1 MSVGTMQ
8 LEGQPGH
15 IVVTDHLGNVSKLVF
30 QPKWVNA
37 YVTPSPEDPTW
48 TGILG
53 NANGDRDDDFVTR
66 DGQSLGVEPGQA
78 VIEGAFADSWRITD
92 ATSLFEYGAGES
104 TATFT
109 EVTYPAPH
117 PEMDASE
124 LRSDR
129 EARQPQAEAVCQLVV
144 TDPDVR
150 SEENTSELQSLMRIS
165 YAVFCL
171 KKKNINKK

>member
-78 VIEGAFADSWRITD
+78 VIEGALAARWRIPD
-92 ATSLFEYGAGES
+92 ATARFDHGHGES
-104 TATFT
+104 TANCP
-109 EVTYPAPH
+109 EVPYPAPPH
-117 PEMDASE
+117 QRDA
-124 LRSDR
+124 L
-129 EARQPQAEAVCQLVV
+129 EAGP
-144 TDPDVR
+144 
-150 SEENTSELQSLMRIS
+150 
-165 YAVFCL
+165 
-171 KKKNINKK
+171 

>member
-78 VIEGAFADSWRITD
+78 VIEGAFADSWRIPD

-124 LRSDR
+124 LRYDRTADRKSD
-129 EARQPQAEAVCQLVV
+129 EPGKSVY
-144 TDPDVR
+144 VR
-150 SEENTSELQSLMRIS
+150 
-165 YAVFCL
+165 V
-171 KKKNINKK
+171 

>member
-53 NANGDRDDDFVTR
+53 NANGDRDDAFVTR

-78 VIEGAFADSWRITD
+78 VLQGALPARTRNTP
-92 ATSLFEYGAGES
+92 ATA
-104 TATFT
+104 
-109 EVTYPAPH
+109 
-117 PEMDASE
+117 
-124 LRSDR
+124 
-129 EARQPQAEAVCQLVV
+129 AR
-144 TDPDVR
+144 TT
-150 SEENTSELQSLMRIS
+150 TSR
-165 YAVFCL
+165 
-171 KKKNINKK
+171 